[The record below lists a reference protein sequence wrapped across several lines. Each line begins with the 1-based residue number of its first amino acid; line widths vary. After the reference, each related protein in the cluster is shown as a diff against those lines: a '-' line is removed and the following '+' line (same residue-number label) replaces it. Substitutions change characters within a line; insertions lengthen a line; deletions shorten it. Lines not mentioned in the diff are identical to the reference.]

1 MQGARVIGVLR
12 QQSFVPALGVR
23 GLPALRRHALVDRG
37 AHGQV
42 SGVGRE
48 FLTRQCGAPRK
59 TLRSRYQAACI
70 LFRHGRGRSLRPRM
84 SGTGCG
90 NLTGSGKPWAWRIAM
105 VDILAPI
112 SVGELIDK
120 ITILRIKRER
130 IHAAPARANVERELD
145 RLLEIR
151 ARASLDRTDL
161 AGLEDE
167 LFQVNGRLWEV
178 EDELRALEQ
187 NGNFG

>member
-1 MQGARVIGVLR
+1 
-12 QQSFVPALGVR
+12 
-23 GLPALRRHALVDRG
+23 
-37 AHGQV
+37 
-42 SGVGRE
+42 
-48 FLTRQCGAPRK
+48 
-59 TLRSRYQAACI
+59 
-70 LFRHGRGRSLRPRM
+70 
-84 SGTGCG
+84 
-90 NLTGSGKPWAWRIAM
+90 M

-130 IHAAPARANVERELD
+130 IHAAPARANVESELD

-151 ARASLDRTDL
+151 ARASLDRADL

-167 LFQVNGRLWEV
+167 LFQVNGRLWDV

-187 NGNFG
+187 NGDFGKRFIELARSVYRLNDRRSGLKRRINTITGSAIVEEKSHPAYE

>member
-1 MQGARVIGVLR
+1 
-12 QQSFVPALGVR
+12 
-23 GLPALRRHALVDRG
+23 
-37 AHGQV
+37 
-42 SGVGRE
+42 
-48 FLTRQCGAPRK
+48 
-59 TLRSRYQAACI
+59 
-70 LFRHGRGRSLRPRM
+70 
-84 SGTGCG
+84 
-90 NLTGSGKPWAWRIAM
+90 M

-130 IHAAPARANVERELD
+130 IRAAPAQANVEHELG

-151 ARASLDRTDL
+151 ARASLDLAEL

-178 EDELRALEQ
+178 EDELRALER
-187 NGNFG
+187 NGNFGERFIELARSVYRLNDRRSVLKRRINAVTGSAVVEEKSYPVYE

>member
-1 MQGARVIGVLR
+1 
-12 QQSFVPALGVR
+12 
-23 GLPALRRHALVDRG
+23 
-37 AHGQV
+37 
-42 SGVGRE
+42 
-48 FLTRQCGAPRK
+48 
-59 TLRSRYQAACI
+59 
-70 LFRHGRGRSLRPRM
+70 
-84 SGTGCG
+84 
-90 NLTGSGKPWAWRIAM
+90 M

-151 ARASLDRTDL
+151 ARSSLDVAEL
-161 AGLEDE
+161 AALEEE
-167 LFQVNGRLWEV
+167 LLQVNGRLWGV

-187 NGNFG
+187 AGDFRDRFIELARSVYRLNDRRSHLKRRINTVTGSMITEEKSYTAYE

>member
-1 MQGARVIGVLR
+1 
-12 QQSFVPALGVR
+12 
-23 GLPALRRHALVDRG
+23 
-37 AHGQV
+37 
-42 SGVGRE
+42 
-48 FLTRQCGAPRK
+48 
-59 TLRSRYQAACI
+59 
-70 LFRHGRGRSLRPRM
+70 
-84 SGTGCG
+84 
-90 NLTGSGKPWAWRIAM
+90 M

-145 RLLEIR
+145 HLLEIR

-187 NGNFG
+187 NGNFGKRFIELARSVYRLNDQRSVLKRRINTVTGSVIIEEKSYTAYE